1 MGWLVYRLPMY
12 ELMCGLVT
20 SAGLSV
26 APVTF
31 VTYSLS
37 AGFNP
42 GIRLMSGLLMPDLL
56 EW

>member
-1 MGWLVYRLPMY
+1 MGWLVHRLPMY
-12 ELMCGLVT
+12 ELMCGLVP

-31 VTYSLS
+31 VTSSLCP
-37 AGFNP
+37 GFNP
-42 GIRLMSGLLMPDLL
+42 IIRLISGLLMPDLL